1 MERIGVIGG
10 TFDPIHLGHLI
21 AAQWAQCELKL
32 DKVIFVPAA
41 IPPHKDNDEVLD
53 QEYRYNMVKLAT
65 KSNEKFEVSDIELQ
79 REGSSYTVDTL
90 KHFGQIYPKT
100 QLFFIMGLDA
110 LLGLD
115 TWKDVDE
122 LIELANFVVT
132 TRPGYIIKPHD
143 EIYDK
148 LPWRFWS
155 KVIYLEIPGMEISSS
170 LIRQRLRQDKS
181 IKYLVPE
188 VIQDYILKNKIYGE

>member
-1 MERIGVIGG
+1 
-10 TFDPIHLGHLI
+10 
-21 AAQWAQCELKL
+21 
-32 DKVIFVPAA
+32 
-41 IPPHKDNDEVLD
+41 
-53 QEYRYNMVKLAT
+53 
-65 KSNEKFEVSDIELQ
+65 
-79 REGSSYTVDTL
+79 
-90 KHFGQIYPKT
+90 
-100 QLFFIMGLDA
+100 MG
-110 LLGLD
+110 
-115 TWKDVDE
+115 WKDVDE

-188 VIQDYILKNKIYGE
+188 VIQDYILKNKILPLQ